1 MKNVM
6 ETVNFEDFFEENG
19 AEAISAIT
27 GMISSQQ
34 NIALGL
40 TKLVLEHCIE
50 NKISKEELFEI
61 YDEAFDFLKTQ
72 NEDLM

>member
-6 ETVNFEDFFEENG
+6 ETVNFEDFFAENDP
-19 AEAISAIT
+19 EAISAVA
-27 GMISSQQ
+27 GMLASQQ

-40 TKLVLEHCIE
+40 TKLVLEHCVE
-50 NKISKEELFEI
+50 DKISKEELFDI

>member
-1 MKNVM
+1 MD
-6 ETVNFEDFFEENG
+6 TVNLEDFFAENG
-19 AEAISAIT
+19 AEAISAVT
-27 GMISSQQ
+27 GMIASQQ

-61 YDEAFDFLKTQ
+61 YDEAFDFLKEQ

>member
-34 NIALGL
+34 NIALAL

-61 YDEAFDFLKTQ
+61 YDEALDFLKTQ

>member
-1 MKNVM
+1 MLWKRL
-6 ETVNFEDFFEENG
+6 TLKTFFEEND
-19 AEAISAIT
+19 AETISAVAGI
-27 GMISSQQ
+27 IASQQ

-61 YDEAFDFLKTQ
+61 YDEALDFLKTQ

>member
-6 ETVNFEDFFEENG
+6 ETVNFEDFFAENDP
-19 AEAISAIT
+19 EAISVVA
-27 GMISSQQ
+27 GMLASQQ

-40 TKLVLEHCIE
+40 TKLVLEHCVE
-50 NKISKEELFEI
+50 DKISKEELFDI

>member
-1 MKNVM
+1 MKNTID
-6 ETVNFEDFFEENG
+6 TVEFEEFFAENG
-19 AEAISAIT
+19 AEAISAVA
-27 GMISSQQ
+27 GMITSQQ

-50 NKISKEELFEI
+50 NKISKEELFCI
-61 YDEAFDFLKTQ
+61 YEEAFDFIKEQ